1 MIISKLK
8 FISGVLENYRTGYC
22 DKQQN
27 CSCESCEENFTVEQA
42 QRYIEN
48 EIEMLIRKNRNKEE
62 KKWEKIK

>member
-1 MIISKLK
+1 MTKRQLN
-8 FISGVLENYRTGYC
+8 FINEVLEKYRTGYC

-48 EIEMLIRKNRNKEE
+48 EIEMLIEE
-62 KKWEKIK
+62 KRWEAIK

>member
-1 MIISKLK
+1 MTLSKLK
-8 FISGVLENYRTGYC
+8 FISRVLENYRTGYC

-48 EIEMLIRKNRNKEE
+48 EIDMIVEE
-62 KKWEKIK
+62 KIWGVL

>member
-1 MIISKLK
+1 MTLSKLK
-8 FISGVLENYRTGYC
+8 FISRVLENYRTGYC

-48 EIEMLIRKNRNKEE
+48 EIDMIVEE
-62 KKWEKIK
+62 RIQGVL

>member
-1 MIISKLK
+1 MTLSKLK
-8 FISGVLENYRTGYC
+8 FISKVLENYRTGYC

-48 EIEMLIRKNRNKEE
+48 EIDMIVEE
-62 KKWEKIK
+62 KSWGVL

>member
-1 MIISKLK
+1 MTLSKLK
-8 FISGVLENYRTGYC
+8 FISRVLENYRTGYC

-48 EIEMLIRKNRNKEE
+48 EIDMIVEE
-62 KKWEKIK
+62 KSWEAL

>member
-1 MIISKLK
+1 MTLSKLK
-8 FISGVLENYRTGYC
+8 FISRVLENYRTGYC

-48 EIEMLIRKNRNKEE
+48 EIDMIVEE
-62 KKWEKIK
+62 KQWEAIK

>member
-1 MIISKLK
+1 MTLSKLK
-8 FISGVLENYRTGYC
+8 FISRVLENYRTGYC

-48 EIEMLIRKNRNKEE
+48 EIDMIVEE
-62 KKWEKIK
+62 KSWGVL

>member
-1 MIISKLK
+1 MTKRQLN
-8 FISGVLENYRTGYC
+8 FINEVLEKYRTGYC

-48 EIEMLIRKNRNKEE
+48 EIDMIVEE
-62 KKWEKIK
+62 KSWEAL

>member
-1 MIISKLK
+1 MTLSKLK
-8 FISGVLENYRTGYC
+8 FISKVLENYRTGYC

-48 EIEMLIRKNRNKEE
+48 EIDMIFEE
-62 KKWEKIK
+62 RIQGVL

>member
-1 MIISKLK
+1 MTLSKIK
-8 FISGVLENYRTGYC
+8 FISRVLENYRTGYC

-48 EIEMLIRKNRNKEE
+48 EIDMIVEE
-62 KKWEKIK
+62 KSWGVL